1 VPGGVPKLARVVIR
15 VRAVVAALAA
25 AALGLAACSDDGGD
39 GGTGGSSS
47 SSSGERA
54 LTVGGATYTESLIL
68 QQLYGQLLTKA
79 GYTVTYRP
87 SRDRQGWTTA
97 LMSGQ
102 VDVVPEYAASLAEF
116 LNRLK
121 NGPEAP
127 AVSSPDPVATVN
139 ALRPLAEARGLDVL
153 KVSAASDQDGFAMSR
168 KAAAAGKITTL
179 SQLAAKQ
186 PSIRLAAD
194 AGCAD
199 PARVF
204 CKAGL
209 EKTYRFQVTVDP
221 LGFGTTAAKEAV
233 VAGEADLALTAT
245 TDGTLDQLGL
255 VLLEDDRR
263 LQSAENVLPVVNR
276 DDAGTPQV
284 AAALDPLAAA
294 LTTEDLA
301 RLNLEV
307 DGERRKPAD
316 VAEEYL
322 SGVGLL

>member
-1 VPGGVPKLARVVIR
+1 MPKIARVVSPR
-15 VRAVVAALAA
+15 VRRPVAALAVA
-25 AALGLAACSDDGGD
+25 AVLGLAACSGGD
-39 GGTGGSSS
+39 GGAGGSSA
-47 SSSGERA
+47 SSSGDRA

-79 GYTVTYRP
+79 GYTVTYQP

-102 VDVVPEYAASLAEF
+102 VDVVPEYAASFAEF

-127 AVSSPDPVATVN
+127 AVSSPDAVATVN
-139 ALRPLAEARGLDVL
+139 ALRPLAESRGLDVL
-153 KVSAASDQDGFAMSR
+153 KVSAASDQNGFAMSR
-168 KAAAAGKITTL
+168 KAADAGKITTL

-186 PSIRLAAD
+186 SKIRLAAD
-194 AGCAD
+194 RGCAD

-204 CKAGL
+204 CKSGL

-221 LGFGTTAAKEAV
+221 LGYGSTAAKEAV
-233 VAGEADLALTAT
+233 VAGKADLALTAT
-245 TDGTLDQLGL
+245 TDGTLDELGL
-255 VLLEDDRR
+255 VLLADDRR
-263 LQSAENVLPVVNR
+263 LQSAENVVPVVNR

-307 DGERRKPAD
+307 DGEQRKPAD
-316 VAEEYL
+316 VAKEYL
-322 SGVGLL
+322 TGAGLL

>member
-1 VPGGVPKLARVVIR
+1 VVIR
-15 VRAVVAALAA
+15 RLAVVAVAV
-25 AALGLAACSDDGGD
+25 LGLVGCSGD
-39 GGTGGSSS
+39 GGGGGGGSPA
-47 SSSGERA
+47 SSSGDRA

-79 GYTVTYRP
+79 GYTVTYQP

-102 VDVVPEYAASLAEF
+102 VDVVPEYASSFAEF

-127 AVSSPDPVATVN
+127 AVSSPDAIATVN

-153 KVSAASDQDGFAMSR
+153 KVSAASDQNGFAMSA
-168 KAAAAGKITTL
+168 KAAGAGRITTL

-186 PSIRLAAD
+186 PAVRLAAD
-194 AGCAD
+194 KGCAD

-209 EKTYRFQVTVDP
+209 EKTYRFRVTVDP
-221 LGFGTTAAKEAV
+221 LGYGTTESKEAV
-233 VAGEADLALTAT
+233 VAGKADLALTAT

-263 LQSAENVLPVVNR
+263 LQSAENVVPVVNR

-284 AAALDPLAAA
+284 AAALDPLAAT

-316 VAEEYL
+316 VAKEYL
-322 SGVGLL
+322 TGAGLL